1 MVKENSKMYY
11 ERFNEMKKLFKIAT
25 LSMIIVTLLVIPVN
39 AATTYLSK
47 DEVQEQISKS
57 SKMIKKLQKQYVSQR
72 EVEANGY
79 TYIASANII
88 SSNPYIIEDLDTSE
102 LYYVESEAEGSSV
115 IVGDK
120 AYDLYT
126 RVSKNKYSYKG
137 ITCKGITLVKVDH
150 LASNKILKKIKKYRS
165 KITNYKMMLKAKVIT
180 TKLDLTVGDEQYWS
194 KGFKFKKAPNTSYS
208 VEIRNKDIV
217 SIDYKT
223 GHIKALKSGKT
234 TMSCTCKQS
243 GITTSIVITV
253 SK

>member
-1 MVKENSKMYY
+1 MYY
-11 ERFNEMKKLFKIAT
+11 ERFNEMKKVFKIVT
-25 LSMIIVTLLVIPVN
+25 LSMIIVTLLAIPAN

-47 DEVQEQISKS
+47 YEVQEQISKV
-57 SKMIKKLQKQYVSQR
+57 SKIIKKLQKQYVSQR
-72 EVEANGY
+72 KVEANGY

-88 SSNPYIIEDLDTSE
+88 SLNPYIIEDLDTSE
-102 LYYVESEAEGSSV
+102 MYYVELEAEGSSV

-126 RVSKNKYSYKG
+126 RISKNKYSYKG
-137 ITCKGITLVKVDH
+137 NICRGITIVKVDH
-150 LASNKILKKIKKYRS
+150 LGSNNILKKIKKYRN
-165 KITNYKMMLKAKVIT
+165 KITDYKMMLKAKVIT
-180 TKLDLTVGDEQYWS
+180 TKLNLTVGDEQYWS
-194 KGFKFKKAPNTSYS
+194 KGLKFKKAPNTSYS